1 MNSELG
7 TETQAEAVIL
17 MPAPRAECID
27 PFGFTGSAR
36 AKTDILACDFFF
48 FLSESDHV
56 KILAKYLN
64 VLMAMAKILRLTRKM
79 GLKDDLESAFSG
91 W

>member
-1 MNSELG
+1 M
-7 TETQAEAVIL
+7 I
-17 MPAPRAECID
+17 
-27 PFGFTGSAR
+27 
-36 AKTDILACDFFF
+36 FF